1 MELRYLTGVTT
12 LEYDE
17 TKCNGCRMC
26 IEVCPHEVFRMVD
39 KRAKIVDLNA
49 CMECGACALNCEP
62 GALTVDSGVGCA
74 TAIIMGAIKGTE
86 PTCGSDDDGGNGAC
100 R

>member
-86 PTCGSDDDGGNGAC
+86 PTCGCEDDGGNGAC
-100 R
+100 C